1 MRIKAVIF
9 DLDNTLIN
17 RDLMFRKYCSE
28 LADRYLPEET
38 NRTEVIEEAIK
49 LDNGGYGDRGALYS
63 ALCNKWGLSAGRD
76 VLEAHWGN
84 GMDKYIE
91 LFSDTMEILYKLK
104 EKYKLGI
111 LTNGKTYVQTNKI
124 KAAGFEK
131 LFDSICI
138 SEAIGAAKPLKA
150 AFDIVCRELGVRQSE
165 AVYVGDYYLND
176 IEGSRKAGLS
186 AVWYTYKREEG
197 DISGLAELENVLSEM
212 ENSFL

>member
-1 MRIKAVIF
+1 MQIKAVIF

-28 LADRYLPEET
+28 LAEKYLPEQAE
-38 NRTEVIEEAIK
+38 RDEVIEEAIK

-63 ALCNKWGLSAGRD
+63 ALCNKWGLRAGRE
-76 VLEAHWGN
+76 VLEAHWGD

-91 LFSDTMEILYKLK
+91 LFDDTMEVLYKIK
-104 EKYKLGI
+104 KKYKLGI

-124 KAAGFEK
+124 KAAGFEA

-138 SEAIGAAKPLKA
+138 SEEIGAAKPLKT
-150 AFDIVCRELGVRQSE
+150 AFDIVCRKLDVKPCE

-176 IEGSRKAGLS
+176 IEGARKAGLN
-186 AVWYTYKREEG
+186 AVWYTYKSEEG
-197 DISGLAELENVLSEM
+197 DISSLSELEKMLSVIVNV
-212 ENSFL
+212 